1 MICAKA
7 AGTTMTDEQ
16 SDASE
21 TSEMNESKEINETNE
36 TNEMAESSET
46 GASKWDRA
54 YMQRLLD
61 TLTITSA
68 ECKQDGSIHLSCS
81 AKGTTQVVALD
92 KILLPDSS
100 EHADFLSIVGPM
112 HPGEL
117 KLFWDPR
124 KEAFEKP
131 SAEEIR
137 AAVDSGHYRKVELLS
152 DGALKVHVY
161 EGATESYRYKIFFA
175 DTEQARA
182 ILDLTGPL
190 ALGVVHQFAG
200 SVE

>member
-1 MICAKA
+1 MSNET
-7 AGTTMTDEQ
+7 GD
-16 SDASE
+16 
-21 TSEMNESKEINETNE
+21 TSESR
-36 TNEMAESSET
+36 ESSET
-46 GASKWDRA
+46 SANQWDRS

-68 ECKQDGSIHLSCS
+68 ECKQDGSIHLSCC
-81 AKGTTQVVALD
+81 AKGTSQVVAFD
-92 KILLPDSS
+92 KILPPGSS
-100 EHADFLSIVGPM
+100 EHADFLAIVGPM
-112 HPGEL
+112 YAGEL

-137 AAVDSGHYRKVELLS
+137 AAVDSGHYRTVELLS

-161 EGATESYRYKIFFA
+161 ESATESYRYKIFFA

-190 ALGVVHQFAG
+190 VVGVVHQFAG
-200 SVE
+200 FIE

>member
-1 MICAKA
+1 
-7 AGTTMTDEQ
+7 MTDEQ

-21 TSEMNESKEINETNE
+21 TSEMNESSEINE

-46 GASKWDRA
+46 SASQWDRA

-92 KILLPDSS
+92 KILLSDSS

-112 HPGEL
+112 RPGEL

-131 SAEEIR
+131 SAEEIG
-137 AAVDSGHYRKVELLS
+137 AAVHSGHYRKVQLLS

-161 EGATESYRYKIFFA
+161 ESATESYRYKIFFA

-200 SVE
+200 SDE

>member
-1 MICAKA
+1 MNESNEM
-7 AGTTMTDEQ
+7 AG
-16 SDASE
+16 SSE
-21 TSEMNESKEINETNE
+21 TS
-36 TNEMAESSET
+36 AHQ
-46 GASKWDRA
+46 WDRS
-54 YMQRLLD
+54 YMQKLLD

-81 AKGTTQVVALD
+81 AKGTSQVVALD
-92 KILLPDSS
+92 KILPPDSS
-100 EHADFLSIVGPM
+100 EHADFLAIVGPM
-112 HPGEL
+112 YAGEL

-137 AAVDSGHYRKVELLS
+137 SAIESGHYRKVELLS

-161 EGATESYRYKIFFA
+161 DSAADSHRYKIFFA
-175 DTEQARA
+175 HTEQASA

-190 ALGVVHQFAG
+190 EVGVVYEFG
-200 SVE
+200 SCNE